1 MGKEQRQGLASTN
14 NQVSPGD
21 YVPNYGA
28 IEPHAKEGAFGKS
41 QRKPPTNVSEGV
53 GPGAYNWDKGTK
65 KGGYAKFGKQE
76 RVVFSHNDVQG
87 PGAYNVNQNDLGKN
101 AKNGWTIQ
109 KRYFPIK

>member
-28 IEPHAKEGAFGKS
+28 IEPHSKEGAFGKS
-41 QRKPPTNVSEGV
+41 QRKPPTNVSEGI

-87 PGAYNVNQNDLGKN
+87 PGAYNVNQNDIGKN
-101 AKNGWTIQ
+101 PKNGWSIQ
-109 KRYFPIK
+109 KRYFP